1 MLSTPRMSGGAR
13 ADTSPNTTTATKEN
27 ASPSKASPGTLVKLL
42 LPSELSQL
50 GTEDRIA
57 VLNMV
62 KEGEATVEEA
72 IAKFKAEVMFRG
84 ALRGGKLGVNF
95 NRRGAVK
102 KYRGRLN
109 VAIRFEKS
117 GANHALVV
125 DLEDARD
132 LLPTK
137 NTGDMSPFAKLFLSV
152 EGSKKEMKV
161 NKTSVHDD
169 TRNPIFREGYSWEI
183 RAKMDHATTRINI
196 QLLDSAGRF
205 RKAKFL
211 GGMSFLLAEIK
222 ELPGSRLNGWY
233 RLLDERRAAEQN
245 RKYVFKMKTQPLP
258 SPSSSSDPQS
268 IKVVKPGVP
277 AHVPT
282 VPENPHPVAGADVD
296 ADADADAATE
306 TTSKAQER
314 KMSKVTPVL
323 DDTISEA
330 QFSTAMTE
338 YASMGIDDFT
348 YLKVLGQGS
357 FGKVLLAE
365 HNATNSVFAIKVI
378 GKKEVFEDDDIESTM
393 TERRVLELASRCKF
407 LTQIFGSFQTPERL
421 YYVME
426 LVSGGDLM
434 FHIQDQARFEFKR
447 VQFYAAEIYAGLVY
461 LHDNGVIYRD
471 LKLDNVMLSASGH
484 IKIADFGMCKE
495 DIFNG
500 DKTTTFC
507 GTPGYL
513 APEIIAERAYGK
525 SVDFWSFGIMIFE
538 MLTGESPF
546 DSDDDEELFD
556 MILNAPITYPAEL
569 SDASTSL
576 LKGFLNRDENKRL
589 GCGDNGYNNVKSH
602 AFFEGL
608 DWDKLLKGEVEPP
621 FVPNASG
628 DPRDAKNFDLEFTSV
643 DPHLSPV
650 DANIVRQFDQSQF
663 KGFSFVN
670 NELLEESRDDA
681 MMSPA
686 DRTKSLWYRPKAKRR
701 SVIDWLKNTPVG
713 TFYIRASSSHQ
724 NSYALS
730 VNVGNGKPWNGLLST
745 VKTKSGGAVIRLF
758 PGTQFKSLS
767 HVVDHYL
774 RRPILRTDDDMPIM
788 LCLPTQ

>member
-1 MLSTPRMSGGAR
+1 MLSTPRMSSDGRGESVHN
-13 ADTSPNTTTATKEN
+13 TSTSSKDNV
-27 ASPSKASPGTLVKLL
+27 SPSKSTPGTLVKLL

-50 GTEDRIA
+50 GAEDRIA

-84 ALRGGKLGVNF
+84 ALRGGKLGVNL

-109 VAIRFEKS
+109 IAIRFEKS

-137 NTGDMSPFAKLFLSV
+137 NTGDMSPFAKMFLSV
-152 EGSKKEMKV
+152 EGSKKEIKV

-183 RAKMDHATTRINI
+183 RAKMNHSNTRINI

-211 GGMSFLLAEIK
+211 GGMSFLLADIK

-233 RLLDERRAAEQN
+233 RLLDERRATEQN
-245 RKYVFKMKTQPLP
+245 RKYVFKMKAQPRP

-277 AHVPT
+277 VNTASKSASEVAT
-282 VPENPHPVAGADVD
+282 SEEASPVVA
-296 ADADADAATE
+296 
-306 TTSKAQER
+306 TSKAQER
-314 KMSKVTPVL
+314 TVSKVTPVL

-365 HNATNSVFAIKVI
+365 HNATNAVFAVKVI

-434 FHIQDQARFEFKR
+434 FHIQDQARFEFNR

-513 APEIIAERAYGK
+513 APEIIAERPYGK
-525 SVDFWSFGIMIFE
+525 SVDFWSLGIMIYE
-538 MLTGESPF
+538 MLLGESPF

-556 MILNAPITYPAEL
+556 MILNAPISYPAEL
-569 SDASTSL
+569 SEASTSF
-576 LKGFLNRDENKRL
+576 LKGLLQRDENKRL

-602 AFFEGL
+602 AFFDGL
-608 DWDKLLKGEVEPP
+608 DWDKLLLGEVEPP

-628 DPRDAKNFDLEFTSV
+628 DPREAKNFDLEFTSV
-643 DPHLSPV
+643 DPQLSPV

-663 KGFSFVN
+663 LGFSFVN
-670 NELLEESRDDA
+670 SELLDESRDDA

-686 DRTKSLWYRPKAKRR
+686 DRTKSVWYRPKAKRR
-701 SVIDWLKNTPVG
+701 SVIDWLKSTPVG
-713 TFYIRASSSHQ
+713 TFYIRASSSHH

-730 VNVGNGKPWNGLLST
+730 VNVGTGKPWNGLLST

-774 RRPILRTDDDMPIM
+774 QRPILRTEDDTPIM